1 MEFLFCYKYLYL
13 HLTED
18 IMTRIALDTTASEQ
32 FHVNVFHVKK
42 DIKEIADSDELYSAF
57 ESGWPVVIKG
67 ATIPGIDYDYYDD
80 LEDWVID
87 GNKWIMPWYNSHIK
101 DRTRLETERG
111 WDKKQIDDFHRH
123 HKISTVGWSM
133 FFSDLFPRYK
143 TTAEMLSH
151 RYNMLVENKL
161 HLDELDE
168 EHTGDEQQIR
178 MFLQLDKKRSRV
190 LTFGPDLEQMYTQ
203 YYEELGLQDLP
214 TDDVHQFITGI
225 RDKCIWNEQQWDQFH
240 HPLHYITF
248 DPGDIWFFN
257 AQWISHQV
265 VFGSKLQCYEAD
277 ITKESL
283 LDPSKCLKDRILAL
297 QDTIQIQPD
306 E

>member
-1 MEFLFCYKYLYL
+1 
-13 HLTED
+13 
-18 IMTRIALDTTASEQ
+18 MTRIALDSVAKDEFFVKI
-32 FHVNVFHVKK
+32 FHIKQ
-42 DIKEIADSDELYSAF
+42 DISEIADSEELYSAF

-67 ATIPGIDYDYYDD
+67 LKMPGIDYDYYDN
-80 LEDWVID
+80 LEDWVIE

-101 DRTRLETERG
+101 ERTRLEQERG
-111 WDKKQIDDFHRH
+111 WDKKQIDQFHNN
-123 HKISTVGWSM
+123 HKLSTLGWQTV
-133 FFSDLFPRYK
+133 FKDLFPRYE

-178 MFLQLDKKRSRV
+178 MFVNLDQKRPRV
-190 LTFGPDLEQMYTQ
+190 LTFGPNIQQLWEK
-203 YYEELGLQDLP
+203 YYDECELQDL
-214 TDDVHQFITGI
+214 TLSNTHNFITGM
-225 RDKCIWNEQQWDQFH
+225 RDKCVWNDRGWDQFH

-257 AQWISHQV
+257 AQWITHQV

-277 ITKESL
+277 ITRDSL
-283 LDPSKCLKDRILAL
+283 LNPEMCLKDRIIAL
-297 QDTIQIQPD
+297 QESIQVQPD